1 MASAIGSAVGG
12 FMAGQKHADQRR
24 RDKAIDSLL
33 ARDAYE
39 KDQKYASQAIDWE
52 NEGNDP
58 ALFPKFEDPTDEDPY
73 LVRGFNW
80 LKNKFGFA
88 AGEQAP
94 DQVVTPPTDE
104 EVEPKSAVPAGRF
117 MADGGQVDED
127 EYTAWD
133 NIKDGVRDVG
143 ERMGQTFS
151 RSAQTGREVNAD
163 LAMRRKA
170 IADAPDDYEKGQATR
185 EYVGEYAMAI
195 PRTLAANVDDVLGP
209 LDEYAARAGKGIMG
223 FLGFGGTRE
232 NRQPD
237 PQTPAPTPPPAA
249 DTPVEGESPKTAA
262 IDAAVGGDKPADQV
276 AADAVQKGVE
286 MTPGHP
292 DNPDQAFDWAEVAE
306 TGVRPEDIPN
316 MTVKDWTQYR
326 QKAVSAAIL
335 RGETP
340 QQAHEAVTK
349 MQMQGAQSNLQ
360 QAAFLLKAG
369 NPRGAALAAR
379 AAFQYFPNGTDVQFG
394 IYESEQGPVLVG
406 MGKDEETG
414 EPIKEGKPMMLTT
427 ESMAAMAA
435 NFSDPSAF
443 MNWTKDWRDE
453 EFKRRKY
460 NEVEKPQAQSEAIYR
475 DRMGRAALQNADSNA
490 IEAQARGRGTGSV
503 KESDFRES
511 FQIQAEGL
519 YMGGIEEE
527 DLIDMNVIANRIRQ
541 AVPNQQALSDDQI
554 VKMVLGY
561 YESGDPSEIQ
571 RYVGGGDA
579 AE

>member
-1 MASAIGSAVGG
+1 MASAFGSAVGG
-12 FMAGQKHADQRR
+12 FMAGQKHSDQRR

-58 ALFPKFEDPTDEDPY
+58 DFFPKFEDPTEEDPY

-117 MADGGQVDED
+117 MADGGRVHGDEVTDLTPEDVTLLPNENSGVNYVGDVFDDTRQVWQGADD
-127 EYTAWD
+127 AMQGRVQA
-133 NIKDGVRDVG
+133 IKDAEGAAETGGAIRDWAWEG
-143 ERMGQTFS
+143 T
-151 RSAQTGREVNAD
+151 
-163 LAMRRKA
+163 
-170 IADAPDDYEKGQATR
+170 KG
-185 EYVGEYAMAI
+185 
-195 PRTLAANVDDVLGP
+195 TLATGAALAKDVVVDNPLVQGVLGFVGF
-209 LDEYAARAGKGIMG
+209 DGKSN
-223 FLGFGGTRE
+223 

-237 PQTPAPTPPPAA
+237 PKTPPPAAPAA
-249 DTPVEGESPKTAA
+249 DTPVVGESPKTAA
-262 IDAAVGGDKPADQV
+262 IDAAVGDEKPADQV

-316 MTVKDWTQYR
+316 MTVKDWVQYR

-349 MQMQGAQSNLQ
+349 MQMQGAQSNLM
-360 QAAFLLKAG
+360 QAGFLLQAG

-379 AAFQYFPNGTDVQFG
+379 AAFQYFPNGADVQFG
-394 IYESEQGPVLVG
+394 IYETPDGPVLVG

-414 EPIKEGKPMMLTT
+414 EPIKDGAPMMLTN
-427 ESMAAMAA
+427 EKLQAMAA
-435 NFSDPSAF
+435 NFADPTAF
-443 MNWTKDWRDE
+443 NTWTKDWRDE

-490 IEAQARGRGTGSV
+490 LEAQARGRGTGSV

>member
-1 MASAIGSAVGG
+1 
-12 FMAGQKHADQRR
+12 MAGQKHSDQRR

-58 ALFPKFEDPTDEDPY
+58 AMFPKFEDPTDEDPY

-80 LKNKFGFA
+80 LKNKFGFK

-104 EVEPKSAVPAGRF
+104 EVEPESAVPAGRF
-117 MADGGQVDED
+117 MADGGRVHGDEVTDLTPEDVTLLPNENSGVNYVADVFDDTRQVWQGADD
-127 EYTAWD
+127 AMQGRVQA
-133 NIKDGVRDVG
+133 IKDAEGAAETGGAIRDWAWEG
-143 ERMGQTFS
+143 T
-151 RSAQTGREVNAD
+151 
-163 LAMRRKA
+163 
-170 IADAPDDYEKGQATR
+170 KG
-185 EYVGEYAMAI
+185 
-195 PRTLAANVDDVLGP
+195 TLATGAALAKDVVVDNPLVQGVLGFVGF
-209 LDEYAARAGKGIMG
+209 DGKSN
-223 FLGFGGTRE
+223 

-237 PQTPAPTPPPAA
+237 PKTPPPAAPAA
-249 DTPVEGESPKTAA
+249 DTPVVGESPKTAA
-262 IDAAVGGDKPADQV
+262 IDAAVGDEKPADQV

-316 MTVKDWTQYR
+316 MTVKDWVQYR

-349 MQMQGAQSNLQ
+349 MQMQGAQSNLM
-360 QAAFLLKAG
+360 QAGFLLQAG

-379 AAFQYFPNGTDVQFG
+379 AAFQYFPNGADVQFG
-394 IYESEQGPVLVG
+394 IYDTPDGPVLVG

-414 EPIKEGKPMMLTT
+414 EPIKDGAPMMLTN
-427 ESMAAMAA
+427 EKLQAMAA
-435 NFSDPSAF
+435 NFADPTAF
-443 MNWTKDWRDE
+443 NTWTKDWRDE
-453 EFKRRKY
+453 EFQRRKY

-490 IEAQARGRGTGSV
+490 LEAQARGRGTGSV

>member
-1 MASAIGSAVGG
+1 
-12 FMAGQKHADQRR
+12 MAGQKHSDQRR

-58 ALFPKFEDPTDEDPY
+58 AMFPKFEDPTDEDPY

-80 LKNKFGFA
+80 LKNKFGFK

-104 EVEPKSAVPAGRF
+104 EVEPESAVPAGRF
-117 MADGGQVDED
+117 MADGGEVLPDD
-127 EYTAWD
+127 YEYTAMD
-133 NIKDGVRDVG
+133 NIKDGLKDVG
-143 ERMGQTFS
+143 SRLAGTFA
-151 RSAQTGREVNAD
+151 RSGEANRQANAG
-163 LAMRRKA
+163 LAEKRKA
-170 IADAPDDYEKGQATR
+170 IADAPDDYEKGRQVR
-185 EYVGEYAMAI
+185 GYLGEYAKQ
-195 PRTLAANVDDVLGP
+195 TGNVLAANVDDVLGP
-209 LDEYAARAGKGIMG
+209 VDDAVERVGKGVLG
-223 FLGFGGTRE
+223 FIGFGGKKD

-237 PQTPAPTPPPAA
+237 PKTPPPAAAAA

-262 IDAAVGGDKPADQV
+262 IDAAVGDEKPADQV

-316 MTVKDWTQYR
+316 MTVKDWVQYR

-349 MQMQGAQSNLQ
+349 MQMQGAQSNLM
-360 QAAFLLKAG
+360 QAGFLLQAG

-379 AAFQYFPNGTDVQFG
+379 AAFQYFPNGADVQFG
-394 IYESEQGPVLVG
+394 IYETPDGPVLVG

-414 EPIKEGKPMMLTT
+414 EPIKDGAPMMLTN
-427 ESMAAMAA
+427 EKLQAMAA
-435 NFSDPSAF
+435 NFADPTAF
-443 MNWTKDWRDE
+443 NTWTKDWRDE
-453 EFKRRKY
+453 EFQRRKY

-490 IEAQARGRGTGSV
+490 LEAQARGRGTGSV